1 MDKIFDKKMKK
12 KNKLILYDRCL
23 LWLFFI
29 LLSIG
34 MIMILS
40 SSINIG
46 KCIKNDPFFLSK
58 KKSLI

>member
-1 MDKIFDKKMKK
+1 MNK

-23 LWLFFI
+23 LWLFFSLI
-29 LLSIG
+29 SIS

-46 KCIKNDPFFLSK
+46 RCIKNDPFFLSK
-58 KKSLI
+58 KKLFIW